1 MSAGMKEINKIT
13 VTIISVSI
21 KLIIYAVVFL
31 LLYEGVTRGYA
42 FGYEV
47 FRPSPMAAP
56 PGVDKVVTI
65 EEDSASEVAAQL
77 KQLGLIPN
85 EIIFLIQDKFYD
97 YKIYPGTYTLNTS
110 MTSKDI
116 LQMLNE
122 EPEVLEE

>member
-21 KLIIYAVVFL
+21 KLIIYAVVFM

>member
-21 KLIIYAVVFL
+21 KLIIYAVIFL

-77 KQLGLIPN
+77 KRLGLIPN

>member
-13 VTIISVSI
+13 VTIIRVSV

-65 EEDSASEVAAQL
+65 EEDSASAVAAQL

-116 LQMLNE
+116 LQLLNE
-122 EPEVLEE
+122 KPEVLEE